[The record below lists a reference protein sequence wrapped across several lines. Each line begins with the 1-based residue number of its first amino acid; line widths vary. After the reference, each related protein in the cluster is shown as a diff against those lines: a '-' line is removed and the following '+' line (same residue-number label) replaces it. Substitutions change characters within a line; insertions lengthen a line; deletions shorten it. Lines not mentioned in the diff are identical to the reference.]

1 MAKLKVGTI
10 GLRAG
15 HPRQWDGSPLVETWG
30 VCDINE
36 ELTRS
41 VAEQCGAKVAS
52 TDYRD
57 LAGCPDIDIIFVAS
71 PDPHHAEQACAAM
84 RAGKHVLCEKPMVMT
99 LEECEQVVRTA
110 DETGVKFLV
119 GQVCRFAPGFVMA
132 KRLLGQGAIGD
143 LFFIES
149 EYAHDYT
156 HIKGVGGWRVDPVR
170 LRHPVLGGGCHAVDL
185 LRWIGGNVAEVFA
198 YTNRKVLTDWPVDDC
213 TIATMKFAEGDVV
226 GKVFCGVGVKR
237 PYTMRSCFY
246 GTTGT
251 IICDNTSPEIQLAS
265 ETQFGHQKFSQI
277 PVTLAS
283 HNKRAEMDALAQAIL
298 DDTEPELDEREG
310 ARTVATCLAAVESA
324 ATGKPVAV
332 KNDW

>member
-15 HPRQWDGSPLVETWG
+15 HPRQWGDSALVETWG
-30 VCDINE
+30 VCDIDE
-36 ELTRS
+36 GLTRAT
-41 VAEQCGAKVAS
+41 AEQYGAKVAS

-57 LAGCPDIDIIFVAS
+57 LVNCPDIDIIFVAS
-71 PDPHHAEQACAAM
+71 PDPVHAEQACAAM

-99 LEECEQVVRTA
+99 LDECQQVVTAA

-132 KRLLGQGAIGD
+132 KRLIDQGAIGD

-156 HIKGVGGWRVDPVR
+156 HIKGVGGWRIDPEH
-170 LRHPVLGGGCHAVDL
+170 LRYPILGGGCHAVDL
-185 LRWIGGNVAEVFA
+185 LRWIGGNVEEVFA
-198 YTNRKVLTDWPVDDC
+198 YSNRKVLTDWPVDDC
-213 TIATMKFAEGDVV
+213 TIATMKFAEADVV

-251 IICDNTSPEIQLAS
+251 IICDNTSTEIQLAS
-265 ETQFGHQKFSQI
+265 ETRFGHQKFSQI

-283 HNKRAEMDALAQAIL
+283 HNKKAELEALARAVA
-298 DDTEPELDEREG
+298 DDTELTLDEREG

-332 KNDW
+332 RNDW

>member
-15 HPRQWDGSPLVETWG
+15 HPRQWEGSPLVETHG
-30 VCDINE
+30 VCDVDE
-36 ELTRS
+36 ALLAS
-41 VAEQCGAKVAS
+41 VAEGCDADIVS
-52 TDYRD
+52 TDYRN
-57 LAGCPDIDIIFVAS
+57 LVSCPDIDIIFVAS
-71 PDPHHAEQACAAM
+71 PDQFHCEHACAAA

-99 LEECEQVVRTA
+99 LAECEAVVDSA
-110 DETGVKFLV
+110 DAEGVKFLV

-132 KRLLGQGAIGD
+132 KRLIDQGMIGE

-170 LRHPVLGGGCHAVDL
+170 LRHPVLGGACHAVDL
-185 LRWIGGNVAEVFA
+185 LRWVGGNVAEVFA
-198 YTNRKVLTDWPVDDC
+198 YASRKVLADWPVDDC
-213 TIATMKFAEGDVV
+213 TIAALKFAEGGVL

-237 PYTMRSCFY
+237 PYTMRSVFY

-251 IICDNTSPEIQLAS
+251 IVCDNTSPQIQLAS
-265 ETQFGHQKFSQI
+265 ESVYGHQRFTSI
-277 PVTLAS
+277 PVNLAS
-283 HNKRAEMDALAQAIL
+283 HNKRAEMDTLARAIL
-298 DDTEPELDEREG
+298 DDAAIELDAREG

>member
-1 MAKLKVGTI
+1 MAKLKIGTI

-15 HPRQWDGSPLVETWG
+15 HPRQWAGSPLVETHG
-30 VCDINE
+30 VCDVDE
-36 ELTRS
+36 ALTKQ
-41 VAEQCGAKVAS
+41 VADEHGAPVAS

-57 LAGCPDIDIIFVAS
+57 LLACDEIDIIFVAS
-71 PDPHHAEQACAAM
+71 PDPFHCEHACAAM

-99 LEECEQVVRTA
+99 LEECEEVVRTA
-110 DETGVKFLV
+110 DATGAKFLV

-132 KRLLGQGAIGD
+132 RRLIEQGAIGD

-170 LRHPVLGGGCHAVDL
+170 LRHPILGGGCHAVDL

-198 YTNRKVLTDWPVDDC
+198 YASRKVLADWPVDDC
-213 TIATMKFAEGDVV
+213 TIAVLRFAEGGVV
-226 GKVFCGVGVKR
+226 GKIFCGIGVKR
-237 PYTMRSCFY
+237 PYTMRSVFY

-251 IICDNTSPEIQLAS
+251 IICDNTSPQIQLAS
-265 ETQFGHQKFSQI
+265 ESRYGHQKFASI
-277 PVTLAS
+277 PVDLAS
-283 HNKRAEMDALAQAIL
+283 HNKRAELDQLARAIL
-298 DDTEPELDEREG
+298 DDAPIELDAREG

-324 ATGKPVAV
+324 ARHEPIEV
-332 KNDW
+332 KNEW

>member
-1 MAKLKVGTI
+1 MPRLKVGTI

-15 HPRQWDGSPLVETWG
+15 HPRHWQCSPLVETWG
-30 VCDINE
+30 VCDVDE
-36 ELTRS
+36 ALTQR
-41 VAEQCGAKVAS
+41 VAEECGAQVAS
-52 TDYRD
+52 ADYRD
-57 LAGCPDIDIIFVAS
+57 IVECADIDIVFVAS
-71 PDPHHAEQACAAM
+71 PDQWHCEHACAAM
-84 RAGKHVLCEKPMVMT
+84 HSGKHVLCEKPMVMT
-99 LEECEQVVRTA
+99 LDECEQVVRTA

-132 KRLLGQGAIGD
+132 KRLIDQGAIGD

-170 LRHPVLGGGCHAVDL
+170 LRHPFLGGACHAVDL

-198 YTNRKVLTDWPVDDC
+198 YATRKVLTDWPVDDC
-213 TIATMKFAEGDVV
+213 TIATVKFAEGGVL

-246 GTTGT
+246 GTAGT
-251 IICDNTSPEIQLAS
+251 IIADNTSSQIQLAS
-265 ETQFGHQKFSQI
+265 EAWFGHQKLTSV
-277 PVTLAS
+277 PVDVAS
-283 HNKRAEMDALAQAIL
+283 HNKRAEMEALARAIL
-298 DDTEPELDEREG
+298 DGTDPELDEREG

-324 ATGKPVAV
+324 ATGQPVAV
-332 KNDW
+332 RNEW